1 MKKLLSALLICFW
14 SEAQVNLTTSD
25 LPIVVINTN
34 GFNVLDNPKI
44 EADMT
49 IFWNGVGKENSIQ
62 DSKPHYKG
70 KIGIE
75 LRGSSSQMWPKK
87 PYGIELWNSSKG
99 AVSASLFGMP
109 KESDWIF
116 FASYNER
123 SLMHNVL
130 AQKIAI
136 NMGLLGSRTQYCE
149 LILNNV
155 YQGVY
160 VFMEKIK
167 RSAGRVDISTMTDAD
182 VDGDALTGGYIIK
195 IDKTTGTQ
203 VDGWASRKRN
213 LGVSVPT
220 YYQYD
225 YPSKINTKQKNYI
238 RNYIDSFE
246 SALATGNFTSND
258 NNYSKYIDMS
268 SFAKFLLVNEISRN
282 VDGYRISTY
291 LYKDKDSKGGKLT
304 AGPAWDFDL
313 TFGNADYC
321 DGNKSTGWAYNFN
334 YVCSNDYWTVPFW
347 WEIMLKDPVFI
358 NVLAAEYKK
367 LREGSLSDKNMNLQI
382 DSMQTQLSKAQVRN
396 FTKWNRWGQYDWPI
410 PSPIASSW
418 EGEVTQLRTWLK
430 NRLTWLD
437 NNMPKSVAVA
447 DGRLLANEN
456 EDLVVTEVF
465 PNPIINQ
472 FFVKIRT
479 PQPEDIKLELFGV
492 NGQKVGEV
500 STRTQAGENTVE
512 VPASV
517 VEDMNG
523 ITLLRISIKDKV
535 IIKKLV
541 KF

>member
-75 LRGSSSQMWPKK
+75 LRGSSSQIWPKK

-258 NNYSKYIDMS
+258 NNYSKYIDMP

-500 STRTQAGENTVE
+500 STRTQAGENIVE

-523 ITLLRISIKDKV
+523 ITLLRISMKDKV
-535 IIKKLV
+535 ITKKLV

>member
-75 LRGSSSQMWPKK
+75 LRGSSSQIWPKK

-258 NNYSKYIDMS
+258 NNYSKYIDMP

-437 NNMPKSVAVA
+437 NNMPKSVEVA

-523 ITLLRISIKDKV
+523 ITLLRIFMKDKV
-535 IIKKLV
+535 ITKKLV

>member
-75 LRGSSSQMWPKK
+75 LRGSSSQIWPKK

-258 NNYSKYIDMS
+258 NNYSKYIDMP

-347 WEIMLKDPVFI
+347 WEIMLKDSVFI

-437 NNMPKSVAVA
+437 NNMPKSVEVA

-500 STRTQAGENTVE
+500 STRTQAGENIVE

-523 ITLLRISIKDKV
+523 ITLLRISMKDKV
-535 IIKKLV
+535 ITKKLV

>member
-75 LRGSSSQMWPKK
+75 LRGSSSQIWPKK

-258 NNYSKYIDMS
+258 NNYSKYIDMP

-437 NNMPKSVAVA
+437 NNMPKSVEVA

-535 IIKKLV
+535 ITKKLV

>member
-1 MKKLLSALLICFW
+1 M
-14 SEAQVNLTTSD
+14 
-25 LPIVVINTN
+25 
-34 GFNVLDNPKI
+34 
-44 EADMT
+44 
-49 IFWNGVGKENSIQ
+49 
-62 DSKPHYKG
+62 
-70 KIGIE
+70 
-75 LRGSSSQMWPKK
+75 
-87 PYGIELWNSSKG
+87 
-99 AVSASLFGMP
+99 
-109 KESDWIF
+109 
-116 FASYNER
+116 
-123 SLMHNVL
+123 
-130 AQKIAI
+130 
-136 NMGLLGSRTQYCE
+136 
-149 LILNNV
+149 
-155 YQGVY
+155 
-160 VFMEKIK
+160 
-167 RSAGRVDISTMTDAD
+167 
-182 VDGDALTGGYIIK
+182 
-195 IDKTTGTQ
+195 
-203 VDGWASRKRN
+203 
-213 LGVSVPT
+213 
-220 YYQYD
+220 
-225 YPSKINTKQKNYI
+225 
-238 RNYIDSFE
+238 
-246 SALATGNFTSND
+246 
-258 NNYSKYIDMS
+258 
-268 SFAKFLLVNEISRN
+268 
-282 VDGYRISTY
+282 DGYRISTY

-479 PQPEDIKLELFGV
+479 PQPEDIKLELFGI

>member
-479 PQPEDIKLELFGV
+479 PQPEDIKLELFGI

>member
-75 LRGSSSQMWPKK
+75 LRGSSSQIWPKK

-258 NNYSKYIDMS
+258 NNYSKYIDMP

-500 STRTQAGENTVE
+500 STRTQAGENIVE

-535 IIKKLV
+535 ITKKLV